1 MKRVPVF
8 FSLLITIIGTYS
20 CTEPPEVKPGFED
33 QLQMTIY
40 DYIAANDSIFSSFM
54 SILKAGGVDKT
65 LSAYNPDGVGYTLFL
80 PDNKAV
86 SQFIEESGRFSSLND
101 LLNDK
106 EYASILSR
114 YHIVNMGIDANDF
127 PFGALPEY
135 TLSGD
140 LLTVSFIIEPD
151 TAYYKINNQ
160 APVTKENIELS
171 NGFIHLIGKTLIPI
185 TFTSYQ
191 WLEQHPG
198 FSIFKAAVDAAG
210 LMDKI
215 NINIK
220 DKTGNYHPL
229 TLLIEPDSI
238 FNKKNIFTVEDL
250 ENMIS
255 PDNSDYTSGDNPF
268 HNFVAYHILEESWF
282 LDEFVDVSTNYSTY
296 SEIPLNINGLGLDIE
311 INKGKEI
318 FDTVIIPP
326 DTTYIDY
333 IGFYYDQSNVLTQS
347 GAIHFINRIL
357 KQQRPSRAIQTY
369 EFWDEP
375 LLNEYRQEAGTYL
388 IEDTSWL
395 DVVKW
400 SGTDLFFVELGDQQT
415 SAWGND
421 YLYLDG
427 DFVISYTVPKMVQG
441 KYTVY
446 LGADAFNAANALVEV
461 YIDGKNIGRLF
472 DLATGGSSTYPFA
485 RIELGVI
492 NFARYERH
500 IVEIRSL
507 IPGRFLWDYVRFEPY

>member
-1 MKRVPVF
+1 MKRIPVVI
-8 FSLLITIIGTYS
+8 SLFITIIGNFS
-20 CTEPPEVKPGFED
+20 CKEPPEIKPGFED
-33 QLQMTIY
+33 QEQMTIY
-40 DYIAANDSIFSSFM
+40 DYIASNDSIFSGFM
-54 SILKAGGVDKT
+54 SILEAGGIDKT

-80 PDNKAV
+80 PDNNAV
-86 SQFIEESGRFSSLND
+86 NQFIEESGRFSTLND

-106 EYASILSR
+106 EYVTILAR
-114 YHIVNMGIDANDF
+114 YHVINMGINANDF

-140 LLTVSFIIEPD
+140 LLTVSFVIGPD
-151 TAYYKINNQ
+151 SAYYKINNQ
-160 APVTKENIELS
+160 APVIKENVELS
-171 NGFIHLIGKTLIPI
+171 NGFIHVISKTLVPI

-198 FSIFKAAVDAAG
+198 FSIFKAAVDATG
-210 LMDKI
+210 LKDKI

-220 DKTGNYHPL
+220 DKTAQYHPL
-229 TLLIEPDSI
+229 TLLIEPDSV
-238 FNKKNIFTVEDL
+238 FNKKNIFSVEDL

-255 PDNSDYTSGDNPF
+255 PGNSNYTELTNPF
-268 HNFVAYHILEESWF
+268 YNFVAYHILEESWF
-282 LDEFVDVSTNYSTY
+282 LDDFVSVATNYSTY
-296 SEIPLNINGLGLDIE
+296 SEIPLNISGLELDIE

-318 FDTVIIPP
+318 FDTIIIPP
-326 DTTYIDY
+326 DTSYIDY

-347 GAIHFINRIL
+347 GAVHFINRIL

-375 LLNEYRQEAGTYL
+375 LLNEYRQEPGTYL

-400 SGTDLFFVELGDQQT
+400 SGTDLFFVEMGDVET

-421 YLYLDG
+421 WLFLDG
-427 DFVISYTVPKMVQG
+427 DFVISYNIPKIVQG

-446 LGADAFNAANALVEV
+446 LGADAYNQANALIEV

-472 DLATGGSSTYPFA
+472 DLATGGSSAYPFA
-485 RIELGVI
+485 KIELGVI
-492 NFARYERH
+492 TFARYERH
-500 IVEIRSL
+500 IIEIRSL
-507 IPGRFLWDYVRFEPY
+507 IPGRFSWDYIRFEPY